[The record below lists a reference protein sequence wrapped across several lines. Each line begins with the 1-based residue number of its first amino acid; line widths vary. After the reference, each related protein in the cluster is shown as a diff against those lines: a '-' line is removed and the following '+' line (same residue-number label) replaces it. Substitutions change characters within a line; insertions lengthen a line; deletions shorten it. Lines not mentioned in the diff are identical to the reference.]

1 MISRNYRSHQPEI
14 QRRNVQRRLGRML
27 IMIDSFVM
35 SRYPNDHN
43 RRRLR
48 RRDLRRI

>member
-1 MISRNYRSHQPEI
+1 MISRNYRSHQPE
-14 QRRNVQRRLGRML
+14 VQRRLRRMT
-27 IMIDSFVM
+27 IMIDSFVIA
-35 SRYPNDHN
+35 RYPNDHN